1 VDLNY
6 RESNGSFYNEQKYV
20 NTQQN
25 SHELKKAD
33 VESSYSEQVSD
44 GESTDEIQDQMNNQ
58 LAQGK
63 YIHRKNTD

>member
-1 VDLNY
+1 MDALQDSNWGQETKNRIRQEHGVDLTY

-33 VESSYSEQVSD
+33 VDSS
-44 GESTDEIQDQMNNQ
+44 
-58 LAQGK
+58 
-63 YIHRKNTD
+63 